1 MAGIC
6 QQGQGSGQDTVD
18 RLNGNKDHIEH
29 DGQRKR
35 AIMRVEMLR
44 MAVPVAVI
52 VVAVH
57 FLLSVY

>member
-1 MAGIC
+1 
-6 QQGQGSGQDTVD
+6 GSGQDTVD